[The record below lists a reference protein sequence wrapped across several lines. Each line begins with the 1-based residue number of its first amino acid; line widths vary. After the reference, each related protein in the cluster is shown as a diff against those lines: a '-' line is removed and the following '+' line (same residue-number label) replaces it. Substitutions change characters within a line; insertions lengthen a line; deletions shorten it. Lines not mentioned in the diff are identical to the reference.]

1 MELWAEAMPKVGQ
14 MIMRQIVELVHH
26 LLDVLVVSHPHLL
39 ILVEI
44 EPQPYHLKK
53 VEVQILLLAQVLE
66 LPLELEECLGLED
79 KEQKVIYWENLNH
92 H

>member
-1 MELWAEAMPKVGQ
+1 M
-14 MIMRQIVELVHH
+14 
-26 LLDVLVVSHPHLL
+26 VSHLHPRLL